1 MIAAIIVLLSAFPP
15 PTKIEISPDEVQ
27 RLIQRAQR
35 GDSAAVAQLYQ
46 TYSQRIYRYV
56 AYRIS
61 RTEDAEDITAE
72 VFVKMVEGLRNYRW
86 TGAPFETWL
95 YSIASARVIDFR
107 RRAGRRPQSEL
118 NETLS
123 DSQPFPEE
131 NLQQAQELQRLRA
144 AVQQLTEEQQTIL
157 VLRFIERKSHQE
169 VAEIVGKSVPA
180 VKSIQ
185 HRALIELTARLGQ
198 EEKVRHYLRG
208 ASNG

>member
-1 MIAAIIVLLSAFPP
+1 VIAAIIVLLSAFPP
-15 PTKIEISPDEVQ
+15 PTQIEISLDEVQ
-27 RLIQRAQR
+27 RLILRAQR
-35 GDSAAVAQLYQ
+35 GDSTAVALLYQ

-61 RTEDAEDITAE
+61 HTEDAEDITAE

-144 AVQQLTEEQQTIL
+144 AVQQLTDEQQTIL

-169 VAEIVGKSVPA
+169 VAEIVGKSVSA